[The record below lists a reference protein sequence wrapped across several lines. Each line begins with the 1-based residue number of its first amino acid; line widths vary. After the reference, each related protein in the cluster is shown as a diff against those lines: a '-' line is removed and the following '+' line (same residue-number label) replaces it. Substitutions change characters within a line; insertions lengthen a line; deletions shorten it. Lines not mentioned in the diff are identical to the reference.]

1 MAGGQVISVAG
12 EVLTAARV
20 NTYWMD
26 QAVMRVTSGTRPTA
40 AAQGGALLL
49 GMAIFETDTYKLLQY
64 TTATTLW
71 VPPWNL
77 PWGYIGQVQLAADTG
92 SIAATADV
100 TGLTVTWTTV
110 QNRRYRTVLDVQG
123 NDGAS
128 SDIGYAITD
137 GSNTV
142 LKTER
147 HTTGASG
154 VSHQVLMYLETA
166 ASSASATRKARVV
179 AGTITTLGASGY
191 ASSILVEDLG
201 NGGAPA

>member
-1 MAGGQVISVAG
+1 MAGGQLIKSA
-12 EVLTAARV
+12 LSALAAADV

-49 GMAIFETDTYKLLQY
+49 GMFIYETDTYKLLQY
-64 TTATTLW
+64 TTTTTLW

-77 PWGYIGQVQLAADTG
+77 PWGYIGQVQLSADLG
-92 SIAATADV
+92 AIAATNDL

-110 QNRRYRTVLDVQG
+110 QNRRYRTHLDVQA

-128 SDIGYAITD
+128 ADIGVAITD

-147 HTTGASG
+147 HGTSGGG
-154 VSHQVLMYLETA
+154 VSHQALTYLETA

-179 AGTITTLGASGY
+179 AGTITVLGASGY
-191 ASSILVEDLG
+191 ASSIHVEDIG

>member
-77 PWGYIGQVQLAADTG
+77 PWGDLAYAQ
-92 SIAATADV
+92 ATA
-100 TGLTVTWTTV
+100 TQGLTTTPTDLTSITVTFT
-110 QNRRYRTVLDVQG
+110 
-123 NDGAS
+123 
-128 SDIGYAITD
+128 
-137 GSNTV
+137 
-142 LKTER
+142 
-147 HTTGASG
+147 
-154 VSHQVLMYLETA
+154 
-166 ASSASATRKARVV
+166 VV
-179 AGTITTLGASGY
+179 AGRRVLDRRRTTRHRPLT
-191 ASSILVEDLG
+191 LVG
-201 NGGAPA
+201 V